1 MTTQQQEGAQFI
13 DDHRAELIQRVSP
26 VEPIADVMLSQGL
39 IHPEV
44 NSNILAA
51 RTSQDKMRALY
62 GAMSTQPQKE
72 ALYSILVKNYSWV
85 TQDIH
90 RMRILPLGKTCAGR
104 SASGNTILVEGLR
117 QERMAISMGHTEEEM
132 NNTRVLQLKQN
143 VVERVP
149 DRPPRKSATFHVRV
163 NGLRGEIME
172 IDVGQSEEEMN
183 NTTVLQ
189 LKQKIAQRLPGW
201 DIDTLTMRYTCKTLE
216 DSRLLSCYGIQ
227 DKSLIN
233 LVLDKYRD

>member
-13 DDHRAELIQRVSP
+13 DDHRADLIQRVSP

-62 GAMSTQPQKE
+62 EAMSTQPQKE
-72 ALYSILVKNYSWV
+72 ALYNILVKDYSWV
-85 TQDIH
+85 TQEIH

-104 SASGNTILVEGLR
+104 SASGNTILVEGPR
-117 QERMAISMGHTEEEM
+117 QERMAISMGHTEEM
-132 NNTRVLQLKQN
+132 NNTGALQLKQN

-149 DRPPRKSATFHVRV
+149 ERPSRKSATFHVRV

-172 IDVGQSEEEMN
+172 IDVGHSEEEMN

-189 LKQKIAQRLPGW
+189 LKQKISQRLPGW
-201 DIDTLTMRYTCKTLE
+201 DIDTLTMKYTYKTLE

-227 DKSLIN
+227 DKSLIH
-233 LVLDKYRD
+233 LVLDKYRK

>member
-13 DDHRAELIQRVSP
+13 DDHRAELIQRFSP
-26 VEPIADVMLSQGL
+26 VEPIADVMLSQRL
-39 IHPEV
+39 IHSEV
-44 NSNILAA
+44 YSNILAA

-62 GAMSTQPQKE
+62 EAMSTQPQKE
-72 ALYSILVKNYSWV
+72 ALYSILVKDYSWV
-85 TQDIH
+85 TQDI
-90 RMRILPLGKTCAGR
+90 L
-104 SASGNTILVEGLR
+104 EGLR
-117 QERMAISMGHTEEEM
+117 QERMATSMGHTEEEM

-149 DRPPRKSATFHVRV
+149 ERLSRKSETFHVRV

-172 IDVGQSEEEMN
+172 IDVGHSEEEMN

-201 DIDTLTMRYTCKTLE
+201 DIETLMMRYTCKTLE

-233 LVLDKYRD
+233 LVLDKYRE

>member
-1 MTTQQQEGAQFI
+1 
-13 DDHRAELIQRVSP
+13 
-26 VEPIADVMLSQGL
+26 MLSQRL
-39 IHPEV
+39 IHSEV
-44 NSNILAA
+44 YSNILAA

-62 GAMSTQPQKE
+62 EAMSTQPQKE
-72 ALYSILVKNYSWV
+72 ALYSILVKDYSWV

-90 RMRILPLGKTCAGR
+90 RMRILPLGK

-117 QERMAISMGHTEEEM
+117 QERMATSMGHTEEEM
-132 NNTRVLQLKQN
+132 NITRVLQLKQN
-143 VVERVP
+143 VVEREP
-149 DRPPRKSATFHVRV
+149 EKLSRKSETFHVRV

-172 IDVGQSEEEMN
+172 IDVGHTEEEMN

-201 DIDTLTMRYTCKTLE
+201 DIETLTMRYTCKTLE

-233 LVLDKYRD
+233 LVLDKYRE

>member
-1 MTTQQQEGAQFI
+1 MLGKTRTRDSRGANRLLLFISNRPSCVCEATTERQWREREQH
-13 DDHRAELIQRVSP
+13 DDNP
-26 VEPIADVMLSQGL
+26 
-39 IHPEV
+39 
-44 NSNILAA
+44 AA
-51 RTSQDKMRALY
+51 GGTSQDKMRALY

-117 QERMAISMGHTEEEM
+117 QERMAISMGHTAEEM
-132 NNTRVLQLKQN
+132 NNTRVLPLKQN

-149 DRPPRKSATFHVRV
+149 DRPSRKSAKFHVRV

-201 DIDTLTMRYTCKTLE
+201 DIDTLTMRYTCKTG
-216 DSRLLSCYGIQ
+216 RLTPALLLRNPGQVSH
-227 DKSLIN
+227 
-233 LVLDKYRD
+233 